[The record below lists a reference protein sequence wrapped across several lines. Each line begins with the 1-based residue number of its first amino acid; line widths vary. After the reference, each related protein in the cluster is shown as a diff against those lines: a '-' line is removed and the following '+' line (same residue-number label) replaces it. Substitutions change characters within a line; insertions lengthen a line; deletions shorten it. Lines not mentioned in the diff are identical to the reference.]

1 VAQASNG
8 AMNADRKQSRLFQK
22 SAFIRVYQRQLE
34 IFQQHRTF
42 TRPTQQPRVIY
53 SQGVQ
58 VLCQRRTEPAM
69 KDHSSK
75 DSDAGL
81 TALDVDRYLTL
92 RRNLNG
98 LLVIEVK
105 YCLKGAHP

>member
-34 IFQQHRTF
+34 IFQ
-42 TRPTQQPRVIY
+42 QQPRVIY

-105 YCLKGAHP
+105 YCLKGAHPKNFVL

>member
-1 VAQASNG
+1 
-8 AMNADRKQSRLFQK
+8 
-22 SAFIRVYQRQLE
+22 
-34 IFQQHRTF
+34 
-42 TRPTQQPRVIY
+42 
-53 SQGVQ
+53 
-58 VLCQRRTEPAM
+58 M

-105 YCLKGAHP
+105 YCLKGAHPKNFVL